1 MTESMP
7 KTQAPFLPFNTK
19 EGSEKATLVVLSGP
33 SGVGKGTMLKALE
46 TGHNTYGAGYLDA
59 PWPYFSSTVSAT
71 TRQPRPGEKNGVDY
85 YFLDAPTFE
94 AQIQAGAFLEYK
106 PSGSGDWYG
115 TLASEVERIHALGK
129 LPVLEIETEGKK
141 EIEKLTAHFKV
152 VSIFIAP
159 PPTLDEA
166 LVEPLRDQIKSH
178 PEDGDA
184 LRPLEEA
191 LSCSDDSVRKHLF
204 TLAQRLDLRNSE
216 TSSQR
221 LKRLSKAV
229 LELKEIPFYD
239 VVIVNDTLASS
250 VPRLRAVFE
259 AIFPTS

>member
-7 KTQAPFLPFNTK
+7 KTQAPFLPLNTK
-19 EGSEKATLVVLSGP
+19 DGSKKATLVVLSGP

-46 TGHNTYGAGYLDA
+46 TGHNTYGAGYFDS
-59 PWPYFSSTVSAT
+59 PWPYFASTVSAT
-71 TRQPRPGEKNGVDY
+71 TRRPRQGEKNGVDY
-85 YFLDAPTFE
+85 YFLDVPTFK
-94 AQIQAGAFLEYK
+94 AQIQAGDFLEYK

-178 PEDGDA
+178 PEDRDD

-191 LSCSDDSVRKHLF
+191 LTCSDDAVRKHLF

-259 AIFPTS
+259 AIFPTA